1 MRLVHIRA
9 TDDRDVACLMRE
21 LAVYSP
27 KRSHRIVLIELDE
40 NLQTDLLALLTAIE
54 TCLVANDIGAVR
66 IAVDGTEY
74 VMEPPATR

>member
-9 TDDRDVACLMRE
+9 TADEDVGCLMRE

-27 KRSHRIVLIELDE
+27 KRSRRVVLIELDE
-40 NLQTDLLALLTAIE
+40 HLQTDLLALLTAIE

-66 IAVDGTEY
+66 LAVDGTEY
-74 VMEPPATR
+74 VMEPPSRR

>member
-9 TDDRDVACLMRE
+9 TADEDVECLMRE

-27 KRSHRIVLIELDE
+27 KRSRRVVLIELDE
-40 NLQTDLLALLTAIE
+40 HLQTDLLALLTAIE

-74 VMEPPATR
+74 VMEPPSRR

>member
-9 TDDRDVACLMRE
+9 TDDEDVACLTRE

-27 KRSHRIVLIELDE
+27 KRSRRVVLIELDE
-40 NLQTDLLALLTAIE
+40 HLQTDLLALLSAIE

-74 VMEPPATR
+74 VMESPTTR